1 MKERIEQIIKEILLE
16 NDITLDTPFE
26 VNTKLSNIGL
36 TSFDLASLTVRIED
50 EFEVD
55 IFEHGI
61 ITTFGE
67 IIDQLN
73 S

>member
-1 MKERIEQIIKEILLE
+1 MKEKIEQIIKEILLE
-16 NDITLDTPFE
+16 NDITLDTPLE
-26 VNTKLSNIGL
+26 VNTKLSDIGL

-55 IFEHGI
+55 IFENGI

>member
-16 NDITLDTPFE
+16 NDITLDTPLE

>member
-1 MKERIEQIIKEILLE
+1 MKEKVEQIIKEILLE
-16 NDITLDTPFE
+16 NDIILDIHLE
-26 VNTKLSNIGL
+26 VNTSLSDIGL

-50 EFEVD
+50 EFQVD
-55 IFEHGI
+55 IFENGV

>member
-1 MKERIEQIIKEILLE
+1 MKEKIEQIIKEILLE
-16 NDITLDTPFE
+16 NDIILDIPFE
-26 VNTKLSNIGL
+26 DNTRLSDIGL

-55 IFEHGI
+55 IFENGV

-67 IIDQLN
+67 IINQLN